1 MAQVTV
7 TLNGRVYRLE
17 CDDGEEQHL
26 LTLAGEMGQ
35 HVEVLKDRFGQV
47 GDDRLLLMAG
57 LMLADQ
63 LAEARDQL
71 EETNTLLAGIRD
83 DKSATD
89 ELIASA
95 QAKIA
100 KQINDAA
107 DRIEA
112 LSEKLSL
119 PNGKDDEEDED
130 AAN

>member
-7 TLNGRVYRLE
+7 TLNGRAYRLE

-63 LAEARDQL
+63 LAEARQRL
-71 EETNTLLAGIRD
+71 EETDTLLSGIRD
-83 DKSATD
+83 DKSAAD

-100 KQINDAA
+100 RQINAAA

-119 PNGKDDEEDED
+119 SNGKGDEEDD
-130 AAN
+130 AD

>member
-63 LAEARDQL
+63 LAEARNQL

-95 QAKIA
+95 QANIA
-100 KQINDAA
+100 QQISAAA

-112 LSEKLSL
+112 LSDKLGL

-130 AAN
+130 AAG

>member
-63 LAEARDQL
+63 LAEARNQL

-89 ELIASA
+89 ELIAAA

-100 KQINDAA
+100 QQISAAA

-119 PNGKDDEEDED
+119 PNGKDD
-130 AAN
+130 AG